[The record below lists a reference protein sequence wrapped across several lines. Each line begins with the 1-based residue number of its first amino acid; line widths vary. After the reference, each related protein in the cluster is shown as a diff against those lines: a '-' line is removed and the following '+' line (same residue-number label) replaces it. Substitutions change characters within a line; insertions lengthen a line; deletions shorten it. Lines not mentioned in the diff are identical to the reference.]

1 MHAAVVR
8 ATTARVLRQLRHDR
22 RTVALIVGIPVL
34 LLTLLYYMFVD
45 VPVAPG
51 QPSTFD
57 RVGLIMLGIFPFIIM
72 FLITSIAMQR
82 ERVSG
87 TLERLMTTPMT
98 KGDLLGGYGLAFS
111 LVATLQ
117 AVIGCGVAYLL
128 FGLETAGSVTLVVL
142 VAILNAWLGVS
153 LGLLASAFARTEF
166 QAVQFFPMIAIPQLL
181 LCGLFVPRD
190 QMAPWLE
197 TLSNVLP
204 MTYAVE
210 ALQEIGANA
219 EPTAVFWRDVGVVA
233 GCVVVALAL
242 AASTLRRRTP

>member
-1 MHAAVVR
+1 MRASVVL
-8 ATTARVLRQLRHDR
+8 ATTGRVLRQLRHDH
-22 RTVALIVGIPVL
+22 RTVGLIVGVPVL
-34 LLTLLYYMFVD
+34 LLTLLYFMFVD
-45 VPVAPG
+45 VPVPPG
-51 QPSTFD
+51 QVSTFD

-82 ERVSG
+82 ERASG

-98 KGDLLGGYGLAFS
+98 KADLLFGYGFAFS
-111 LVATLQ
+111 LVATVQ
-117 AVIGCGVAYLL
+117 ALLGCAVAYLL
-128 FGLETAGSVTLVVL
+128 LGLETEGSVALVLL
-142 VAILNAWLGVS
+142 VAVLNAVLGVS

-166 QAVQFFPMIAIPQLL
+166 QAVQFFPMIALPQLL

-197 TLSNVLP
+197 SLSNVLP

-219 EPTAVFWRDVGVVA
+219 EPTATFWRDAGIVA
-233 GCVVVALAL
+233 ACVVVALAL
-242 AASTLRRRTP
+242 AARTLRRRTP